1 VACLSPGAA
10 CVLKRRS
17 QHRARADPADRPK
30 RIDIQDKWWFRGL
43 FMMEVA
49 PEWPARASNFA
60 RWSSQARSAD
70 RQRLVALRWTALR
83 LAHRYW
89 V

>member
-1 VACLSPGAA
+1 MACLSPGAA

-49 PEWPARASNFA
+49 PEWLARASNFA